1 MKASYHKKFQ
11 DLYIIPPWLVKLI
24 RFTICPDTPDSPVES
39 ILESLCDGG
48 EIRGKSDDSAV
59 VLHHVQRDRLPKL
72 VGLRQTRDG
81 R

>member
-1 MKASYHKKFQ
+1 MVGKINKIYNLSQHSN
-11 DLYIIPPWLVKLI
+11 
-24 RFTICPDTPDSPVES
+24 SPVES

-48 EIRGKSDDSAV
+48 EIRRKSDYSAV